1 MSSLDF
7 KYMDSLLRKTKAID
21 GNAFAELFAATYPK
35 QYAFAV
41 DFLGDTFLAQQAI
54 QETYIYALSNIAKI
68 QEATILV
75 AWLNQI
81 VFRICFRIH
90 GEETNDR
97 GYTLESETIHA
108 SHGTYSLR
116 RILSLPFSEAQTI
129 VLKYYCGMKKRKIAS
144 LLEIRPGA
152 VASYMKSGLSRL
164 SQYNETEGDR
174 A

>member
-7 KYMDSLLRKTKAID
+7 KYMDDLLRKTKATD

-41 DFLGDTFLAQQAI
+41 DFLGDTFLAQQVI
-54 QETYIYALSNIAKI
+54 QETYIYALSNISKI
-68 QEATILV
+68 QESTILA

-81 VFRICFRIH
+81 VFRICFRVH
-90 GEETNDR
+90 GEASNDR
-97 GYTLESETIHA
+97 DYTLESETVHA
-108 SHGTYSLR
+108 SRGTYSLR
-116 RILSLPFSEAQTI
+116 RVLSLPFSEAQTI

-152 VASYMKSGLSRL
+152 VTGYLKSGLSRL
-164 SQYNETEGDR
+164 NQYIETEGER